1 MAPAEPKPLTSP
13 IAEAVA
19 FAWTR
24 RTAVAITLVLSAA
37 VGVGLAYILP
47 TRFEASVSLSPAPD
61 NGSRLQFG
69 GALASLGGQLGL
81 DLGGSRTQLRFYPK
95 LLTSYWFLSTLA
107 RREVRPNQTL
117 FEVLQDRAPDT
128 AATDFMRLQDGAVA
142 KLRQLVGVDLDERAN
157 VFTLS
162 IRLPTREA
170 ALAAATNAVALITE
184 FNTHV
189 RRLQASDNR
198 RFVEQRVDSAHTE
211 LNAAEE
217 TEADFLL
224 RNKSYEQSPTLTLE
238 YQRLQRHV
246 ALLQDVY
253 VTLSRNLEEARID
266 EVREAPVLTVVDP
279 PHVTWRRAEPD
290 RSRVVLTTVALTA
303 ALLALWFFYHQEV
316 SSVVRLFH
324 SA

>member
-1 MAPAEPKPLTSP
+1 MAPAESEASTSP
-13 IAEAVA
+13 IAGALA

-24 RTAVAITLVLSAA
+24 RAAVAIILLLSAA

-95 LLTSYWFLSTLA
+95 LLTSYWFLSTLS
-107 RREVRPNQTL
+107 RREVTPTHTL
-117 FEVLQDRAPDT
+117 FEMLEGSAPDT
-128 AATDFMRLQDGAVA
+128 TAVDFARLQDGAVA
-142 KLRQLVGVDLDERAN
+142 KLRRLVGVDLDERAN

-162 IRLPTREA
+162 VRLPARDV
-170 ALAAATNAVALITE
+170 ALATTSNAVALITE

-198 RFVEQRVDSAHTE
+198 RFIEQRVDSAHTE

-217 TEADFLL
+217 AEADFLR
-224 RNKSYEQSPTLTLE
+224 RNKSYEQSPTLTLD

-279 PHVTWRRAEPD
+279 PHVGWRRAEPD
-290 RSRVVLTTVALTA
+290 RSRVVLTTVGLTA
-303 ALLALWFFYHQEV
+303 ALLALWLFYHQEL
-316 SSVVRLFH
+316 SSALRSFR